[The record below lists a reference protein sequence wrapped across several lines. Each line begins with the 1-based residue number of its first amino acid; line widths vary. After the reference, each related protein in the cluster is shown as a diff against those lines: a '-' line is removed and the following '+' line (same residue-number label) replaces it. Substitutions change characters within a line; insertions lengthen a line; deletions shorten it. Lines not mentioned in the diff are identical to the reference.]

1 MNRGPWSLDPEVT
14 FLSHGTFGACPEP
27 VVAAQ
32 AEWRARI
39 EREPIAFLGRGL
51 DAAMV
56 DARTQ
61 VGAFLGADPDD
72 LAFVA
77 NATTGINTILR
88 SLEFQPGDELLTTD
102 HDYNAVVNAM
112 AFAASRDGARVV
124 LAHVPLTPGGPAA
137 VAEAILAA
145 ATPRTRLAVISH
157 VTSPTALVFPIA
169 DIVRELGARGIDT
182 LVDAAHAP
190 GMVPIDISALGAAY
204 WTGNAHKW
212 LCAPKGA
219 AVLHV
224 RRDRQAHV
232 RPLVISHG
240 ANDART
246 DRSRFRLEFDWTGT
260 SDPTPFLSIPAAI
273 GFVEGLAPGG
283 WPEVMASNRA
293 LVLAG
298 RQAVASRLGV
308 EPGAG
313 DALVGAMAAVPLPIP
328 LGGGDAAAEELRRQ
342 LFDEDRIEVP
352 VHGWPVLAARE
363 PGAAPFGVVIRIS
376 AQWYNEL
383 SDYERLADALA
394 ARLPA
399 MTPR

>member
-313 DALVGAMAAVPLPIP
+313 EALVGAMAAVPLPIP

-352 VHGWPVLAARE
+352 VHGW
-363 PGAAPFGVVIRIS
+363 
-376 AQWYNEL
+376 
-383 SDYERLADALA
+383 
-394 ARLPA
+394 
-399 MTPR
+399 